1 MSGNL
6 VVVVTGSYAQSCNHG
21 QATRR
26 DLLGDLTAGEASRPA
41 INIDRDPGNA
51 CPHCDPQ

>member
-6 VVVVTGSYAQSCNHG
+6 VVVLTGSHAQSCNHG

-26 DLLGDLTAGEASRPA
+26 DLLGGLTAGETSRLA
-41 INIDRDPGNA
+41 INFDRDPGNA
-51 CPHCDPQ
+51 CSRCDPQ